1 MTFKDC
7 PKEIKNGDLR
17 PTARI
22 AREQESFSR
31 RVTRSTARHAILPSF
46 PFLKHLT
53 MKKDWFMPKRIFIV
67 DDNLGVRRS
76 LRSFFDSQTGFEVCG
91 EAADGFYAIEKA
103 KEANPDLVV
112 LDFSMPEL
120 NGRDTA
126 AILSPLMPEV
136 PIILFTAFDTAV
148 RHSDAYAYGISAVV
162 SKTESLNALA
172 EQVQALLTT
181 V

>member
-1 MTFKDC
+1 
-7 PKEIKNGDLR
+7 
-17 PTARI
+17 
-22 AREQESFSR
+22 
-31 RVTRSTARHAILPSF
+31 
-46 PFLKHLT
+46 
-53 MKKDWFMPKRIFIV
+53 MPRRIFIV

-91 EAADGFYAIEKA
+91 EAADGFDAIEKA
-103 KEANPDLVV
+103 KEANPDLIV

-126 AILSPLMPEV
+126 AILSPLIPEV

-172 EQVQALLTT
+172 DQVQALLTT